1 MTKPSSRMARYV
13 PLVQTF
19 STRVLVF
26 HQAVGE
32 ALGLGATDVK
42 AIQMIVATPMT
53 PTALAERL
61 GLTGAAVTTLVDRL
75 ADAGFVK
82 RERDE
87 ADRRSVIVRAV
98 PSAAKKLD
106 ALNNAYGKATS
117 KLLSSYDER
126 EFETIL
132 DWLERT
138 TELLAEHTAAMK
150 QKR

>member
-1 MTKPSSRMARYV
+1 MARYV

-19 STRVLVF
+19 STRVLLF

-42 AIQMIVATPMT
+42 AIQMIAAAPMT

-61 GLTGAAVTTLVDRL
+61 GLTGAAVTTLVDRI

-87 ADRRSVIVRAV
+87 ADRRSVIVRAI
-98 PSAAKKLD
+98 PSASKKID
-106 ALNNAYGKATS
+106 ALYDAYGKAMS
-117 KLLSSYDER
+117 KLLASYSER
-126 EFETIL
+126 EFEVIEH
-132 DWLERT
+132 WLERT
-138 TELLAEHTAAMK
+138 TALLIEHTAATR